1 MRQSKLLIAVMF
13 LIFLLYSASGVEAQ
27 DSLFSSM
34 YEAGSQ
40 ALREGRLTD
49 ATKKLKSALK
59 EAELLP
65 PGDIR
70 LRDTVKALAAAYEAE
85 KKYDLAEP
93 LLRRV
98 LDIDSKSAGKST
110 DVINSTSALAL
121 NLKNQSKFKE
131 SIASYLSIL
140 GSAEKPDENLTDD
153 VRISLL
159 INLAGVYSDM
169 SNYEQAERHLRNA
182 LNLAEKAK
190 TDTICLARALES
202 LALLYDRT
210 GRYDEA
216 SSLLT
221 RALKVDQSLEPEGGI
236 ETSGALLSM
245 GRFLREQGKTDEA
258 LNFINRSIK
267 MRKKILG
274 DQHANVV
281 ESALELARL
290 YEDLNAYKDAATELE
305 KLRPLL
311 EQTVGDESPRYA
323 EFLRQ
328 LASDYM
334 NCSQYGRAEPLLR
347 RALSIDE
354 ASFGK
359 DGAELALDLNALG
372 MFYVFQGKYAEAEP
386 LYKRALTI
394 TELKSGSDHPDVA
407 ACLNNLAWLYDNQR
421 KFSEARPLVER
432 GLAIREKALGKDHP
446 VVARNLHNLAKLDIE
461 ENKLVEAQSMLE
473 RALRSQKEALGA
485 DHPDTVATMSDL
497 ANLLQRSKRYAEA
510 EELYKKLLA
519 FDESADGK
527 TSPTVAADL
536 ELIAQALVEQ
546 DRTEEAKSFIERA
559 KAIKSSLPGNVEERR
574 QSHGLAIA
582 SLQAIKVPPRIVADK
597 WALVVGISN
606 FKDQTINLQYAAKD
620 AMDFRNYLIFEAN
633 FRPDHVKLLL
643 DQNATRDNI
652 VAHLGDKWLK
662 KVARNEDLVVIYV
675 STHGTSARKE
685 IGDANFI
692 VAYETNL
699 SNAVLS
705 GIPMQWFTTGIKD
718 MMNCQRV
725 VIIMDVCHGGALR
738 APSVKPSQTHPQT
751 AAAGPGSKTLIRHP
765 DMSPQSGLSIG
776 SGQIVLASSESDQVS
791 WESKHYPNGVFTRQL
806 IEALRSKGETT
817 PLMSAFKQ
825 MRNNVEQEVL
835 RARSEIQTPIMV
847 ASDWHG
853 GDIMLAV
860 QPQAPRSVETKSAPH
875 AAPTKTTPAAKKP
888 IRK

>member
-1 MRQSKLLIAVMF
+1 MRQPNLSIAV
-13 LIFLLYSASGVEAQ
+13 ILLVVLLLGVYPADAE

-34 YEAGSQ
+34 FDAGST
-40 ALREGRLTD
+40 ALREGRF
-49 ATKKLKSALK
+49 AEAIKKLKSALK
-59 EAELLP
+59 EAEFLP
-65 PGDIR
+65 LGDSR
-70 LRDTVKALAAAYEAE
+70 LRNTLKALAQGYEAE

-98 LDIDSKSAGKST
+98 IEIDTKSGDRSS
-110 DVINSTSALAL
+110 DVVSSASALAL
-121 NLKNQSKFKE
+121 NLRNQSRFKE
-131 SIASYLSIL
+131 SIATYLSVL
-140 GSAEKPDENLTDD
+140 GSEEKPDAALGEDA
-153 VRISLL
+153 RITLL

-169 SNYEQAERHLRNA
+169 SDYKQGERNLRNA
-182 LNLAEKAK
+182 LNLAEKSR
-190 TDTICLARALES
+190 TDTVLLARALEA
-202 LALLYDRT
+202 LALLYDRL

-216 SSLLT
+216 SSLLA
-221 RALKVDQSLEPEGGI
+221 RALKVDQRVEPDGGI

-258 LNFINRSIK
+258 LDYINRSVK

-274 DQHANVV
+274 DQHANVI

-290 YEDLNAYKDAATELE
+290 YEDVNAYKDAASELE
-305 KLRPLL
+305 GLRPIL

-347 RALSIDE
+347 RSLSIDE

-372 MFYVFQGKYAEAEP
+372 MFYVFQGQYADAEP
-386 LYKRALTI
+386 LYRRALSI
-394 TELKSGSDHPDVA
+394 TERKSGLEHPDVA

-421 KFSEARPLVER
+421 KFSEARPLIEK

-446 VVARNLHNLAKLDIE
+446 VVARNLHNLAKVCIE
-461 ENKLVEAQSMLE
+461 EDKLDEAQRLLE
-473 RALRSQKEALGA
+473 QALKIQKDALGA
-485 DHPDTVATMSDL
+485 NHPDTIATMSDL
-497 ANLLQRSKRYAEA
+497 ADLMQKSKRFAEA

-519 FDESADGK
+519 FDEVAEGKGSA
-527 TSPTVAADL
+527 TVAADL
-536 ELIAQALVEQ
+536 ELIAHALVEQ
-546 DRTEEAKSFIERA
+546 DRADEAKTFIARA
-559 KAIKSSLPGNVEERR
+559 KTIKATLPGSVRDDH

-582 SLQAIKVPPRIVADK
+582 SLQTIKVPPRIVADK

-606 FKDQTINLQYAAKD
+606 FKDSTINLQYAAKD

-652 VAHLGDKWLK
+652 VGHLGEKWLK

-675 STHGTSARKE
+675 SSHGTSARKE

-718 MMNCQRV
+718 MINCQRV

-738 APSVKPSQTHPQT
+738 SPSTKLSETHTQ

-765 DMSPQSGLSIG
+765 DLSPRSGLNIG

-791 WESKHYPNGVFTRQL
+791 WESKSYPNGVFTRQL
-806 IEALRSKGETT
+806 IEALRTKGEAT

-825 MRNNVEQEVL
+825 MRNKVEQEVL
-835 RARSEIQTPIMV
+835 RSRSEIQTPIMV
-847 ASDWHG
+847 ATDWHG
-853 GDIMLAV
+853 GDIMLGV
-860 QPQAPRSVETKSAPH
+860 KPQAPRLVETKGGPSSVL
-875 AAPTKTTPAAKKP
+875 PTKKPPAVKKTT
-888 IRK
+888 RK